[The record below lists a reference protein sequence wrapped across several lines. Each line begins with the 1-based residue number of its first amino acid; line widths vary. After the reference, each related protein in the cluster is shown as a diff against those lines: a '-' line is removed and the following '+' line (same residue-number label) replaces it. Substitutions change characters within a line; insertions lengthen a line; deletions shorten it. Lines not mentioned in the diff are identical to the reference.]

1 MLMPTST
8 LIPTSTLTLPSPG
21 KLNRMLHIVG
31 RRQDG
36 YHELQTIFQFIDLCD
51 QLHFSPRHDG
61 VIELTNAITGVA
73 HDDNL
78 IVRAARLLQ
87 QASGTRLG
95 TSISIDKNLPMG
107 GGLGGGSSNAATVL
121 MGLNHLWKLGL
132 TKAELARLG
141 LTLGADVPV
150 FVHGHSAWAE
160 GVGEK
165 LTSVTLDTPWFVVI
179 HPSVSVAT
187 PAIFQDPELTRDS
200 HPITMA
206 RALQGGAS
214 EWRNDCEATV
224 KKRYPPIAVALDWLA
239 QYAPSRLT
247 GTGACLF
254 AAFDSQQAAQTVVA
268 ELMHQQTHQHWQAWV
283 ARGLNASPLQ
293 DALGC

>member
-1 MLMPTST
+1 MPAT
-8 LIPTSTLTLPSPG
+8 PRTLTLPAPA

-36 YHELQTIFQFIDLCD
+36 YHELQTLFQIIDLCD
-51 QLHFSPRHDG
+51 SLSFTLRQDG
-61 VIELTNAITGVA
+61 VIQLTTPIDGVA

-78 IVRAARLLQ
+78 IVRAAKLLQ
-87 QASGTRLG
+87 QHSSTSLGASIT
-95 TSISIDKNLPMG
+95 IDKHLPMG

-121 MGLNHLWKLGL
+121 VGLNQLWQLGHRP
-132 TKAELARLG
+132 TTLAALG

-150 FVHGHSAWAE
+150 FVKGHSAWAE
-160 GVGEK
+160 GVGEQ
-165 LTSVTLDTPWFVVI
+165 LTQATLDTPWFVVI
-179 HPSVSVAT
+179 HPGVSVST

-200 HPITMA
+200 LPITMA
-206 RALQGGAS
+206 RALQGGVV
-214 EWRNDCEATV
+214 EWRNDCEAIV
-224 KKRYPPIAVALDWLA
+224 RKRYPPIAEALDWLA

-254 AAFDSQQAAQTVVA
+254 AAFDSQEAAQTVA
-268 ELMHQQTHQHWQAWV
+268 EQANQRWQAWV
-283 ARGLNASPLQ
+283 ARGLNTSPLQ

>member
-1 MLMPTST
+1 MPASTS
-8 LIPTSTLTLPSPG
+8 LTLPAPG

-51 QLHFSPRHDG
+51 QLHFTPRQDSK
-61 VIELTNAITGVA
+61 IELASHVVGVA

-87 QASGTRLG
+87 RASGTHYG
-95 TSISIDKNLPMG
+95 ATMTIDKRLPMG

-121 MGLNHLWKLGL
+121 LGLNHLWQLGL
-132 TKAELARLG
+132 TNTELTTLG

-150 FVHGHSAWAE
+150 FIHGHSAWAE

-165 LTSVTLDTPWFVVI
+165 LTTVALDTPWFVVI
-179 HPSVSVAT
+179 HPHVSVAT
-187 PAIFQDPELTRDS
+187 GAVFQDPELTRDS

-206 RALQGGAS
+206 RALQGGAP
-214 EWRNDCEATV
+214 EWRNDCEAIV
-224 KKRYPPIAVALDWLA
+224 KKRYPPIAEALDWLT
-239 QYAPSRLT
+239 QYAPSQLT

-254 AAFDSQQAAQTVVA
+254 AAFDSQQAAQAVVA
-268 ELMHQQTHQHWQAWV
+268 ELTGQHWHAWV
-283 ARGLNASPLQ
+283 ARGLNTSPLQ